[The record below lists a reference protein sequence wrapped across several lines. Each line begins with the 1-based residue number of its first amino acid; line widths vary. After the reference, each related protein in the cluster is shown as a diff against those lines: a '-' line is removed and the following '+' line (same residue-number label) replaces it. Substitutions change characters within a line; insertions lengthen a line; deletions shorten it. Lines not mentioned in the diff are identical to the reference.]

1 MFVNLLCRQ
10 SKRNPTF
17 INIFLKEKKNT
28 MKIQMPEDV
37 KYILEKLNSAGYEA
51 YAVGGCVRDSVLKRN
66 PDDWDITTS
75 AKPEEIKA
83 IFSKTIDTGIQHGT
97 VTVMRNHVGYEVTT
111 YRIDGEYEDSR
122 HPKEVTFTSDLLE
135 DLRRRDFTIN
145 AMAYNHLNSEK
156 EITKLE
162 ETETYKMTG
171 LVDAFGG
178 IEDIQ
183 NKMIRCVGNAIHRF
197 EEDALRMMRAV
208 RFSAQLGYEI
218 EEETQNAIKEL
229 AGNLSKISV
238 ERIQVE
244 LVKLLVSDNPMYL
257 RKAYELGMTA
267 VFFPEFDVVMET
279 SQNNPHHK
287 YSVGEHILH
296 SMEFVEKDKILRL
309 AMLLHDIG
317 KPQVKEKD
325 EKGIDHFY
333 GHCDV
338 GEKMAHTILRRL
350 RFDNDTI
357 EKVCKLVKYH
367 DWQLSDNPGTFRK
380 QMVKVGVEIFP
391 LLLKVKEADVM
402 AQSNYKREEKLQKI
416 KDAGGM
422 YEAILKEKDCLRLKD
437 MAICGR
443 DLINAGMKPGK
454 EMGEVLQKIFEYVLE
469 NPEKNNAEELLEYY
483 KMIRI

>member
-1 MFVNLLCRQ
+1 
-10 SKRNPTF
+10 
-17 INIFLKEKKNT
+17 
-28 MKIQMPEDV
+28 MKIQIPEDV
-37 KYILEKLNSAGYEA
+37 KYILEKLNNAGYEA
-51 YAVGGCVRDSVLKRN
+51 YAVGGCVRDSVLDRN

-83 IFSKTIDTGIQHGT
+83 VFSKTIDTGIQHGT

-135 DLRRRDFTIN
+135 DLKRRDFTIN
-145 AMAYNHLNSEK
+145 AMAYNHLNGENDF
-156 EITKLE
+156 IKLE
-162 ETETYKMTG
+162 EAETYKTSG

-183 NKMIRCVGNAIHRF
+183 NKIIRCVGNPVHRF

-218 EEETQNAIKEL
+218 EEETQNAMKEL
-229 AGNLSKISV
+229 AGNLAKISA
-238 ERIQVE
+238 ERIQTE
-244 LVKLLVSDNPMYL
+244 LVKLLVSDHPMYL
-257 RKAYELGMTA
+257 RKAYELGMTKI
-267 VFFPEFDVVMET
+267 FLPEFDTAMET
-279 SQNNPHHK
+279 KQNNPHHK

-296 SMEFVEKDKILRL
+296 SMEYVEKDKILRL

-317 KPQVKEKD
+317 KPVVMEKD
-325 EKGIDHFY
+325 EEGIDHFY

-338 GEKMAHTILRRL
+338 GADMAYAILRRL

-357 EKVCKLVKYH
+357 EKVCKLVRCH
-367 DWQLSDNPGTFRK
+367 DWQLSTKDGNLRK
-380 QMVKVGVEIFP
+380 QIVKIGPDLFP

-402 AQSNYKREEKLQKI
+402 SQSDYMRDDKLQQI
-416 KDAGGM
+416 KEARRM
-422 YEAILKEKDCLRLKD
+422 YEVILKEKNCLRLKD
-437 MAICGR
+437 MAITGW

-454 EMGEVLQKIFEYVLE
+454 EMGEMLQKIFEYVLE
-469 NPEKNNAEELLEYY
+469 NPEKNNKEELLDYY
-483 KMIRI
+483 KKAVDLSG